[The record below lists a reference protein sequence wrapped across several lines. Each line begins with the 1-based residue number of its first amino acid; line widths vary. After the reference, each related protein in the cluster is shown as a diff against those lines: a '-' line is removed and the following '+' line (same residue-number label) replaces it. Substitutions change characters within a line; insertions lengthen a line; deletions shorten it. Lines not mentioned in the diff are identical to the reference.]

1 MILIMMFCLLIA
13 IISLVYFMIKNKNIW
28 EQILGMNSITS
39 LIVMIILLYTLYSGV
54 HFYIDTAIIYALLGI
69 VGTLFI
75 VLYVYKRGD
84 I

>member
-1 MILIMMFCLLIA
+1 MIIFMMFSLLIA
-13 IISLVYFMIKNKNIW
+13 IVFLIYFMLKNKNIW

-39 LIVMIILLYTLYSGV
+39 IIVMIILLYTIYSEV
-54 HFYIDTAIIYALLGI
+54 DFYIDTAIVYALLGI